1 MYDSITFVQT
11 QDMPPRLATLIGQV
25 QAAASYEHI
34 ISALNESLGSMNEH
48 VQFYKRDKN
57 RLTPVPAASV
67 RAGGPF
73 SRFQPERLLQGAAG
87 VAEAMVE
94 DFDKKDDDINDTEG
108 GCVEEVNI
116 SGGFLW

>member
-1 MYDSITFVQT
+1 M
-11 QDMPPRLATLIGQV
+11 QDMPLRLATLIDRV

-34 ISALNESLGSMNEH
+34 IGALNESLGSMNEH
-48 VQFYKRDKN
+48 VQFYKWDKN
-57 RLTPVPAASV
+57 HLTPVPAASV
-67 RAGGPF
+67 HAGGPF
-73 SRFQPERLLQGAAG
+73 SRFHPKRPLQGAAG

-94 DFDKKDDDINDTEG
+94 DFYKKDDDIDDTEG

>member
-1 MYDSITFVQT
+1 M
-11 QDMPPRLATLIGQV
+11 QDMPPRLATLIDRV

-34 ISALNESLGSMNEH
+34 ISALNESLSSMNEH

-57 RLTPVPAASV
+57 RLTPVPVASV
-67 RAGGPF
+67 RAGRPF
-73 SRFQPERLLQGAAG
+73 SHFQPERLLQGAAG

-94 DFDKKDDDINDTEG
+94 DFDKIDDDIDDTEG

-116 SGGFLW
+116 SGGVLW

>member
-1 MYDSITFVQT
+1 
-11 QDMPPRLATLIGQV
+11 MPPRLATLIGQV

-73 SRFQPERLLQGAAG
+73 SRFQPERLLQGTAG
-87 VAEAMVE
+87 VAEAVVE

-108 GCVEEVNI
+108 GCVEEVNVP
-116 SGGFLW
+116 GGFLW

>member
-1 MYDSITFVQT
+1 M
-11 QDMPPRLATLIGQV
+11 QDMPPRLATLIDRV
-25 QAAASYEHI
+25 QTAASYEHI

-73 SRFQPERLLQGAAG
+73 SRFQPERLLQGTAG
-87 VAEAMVE
+87 AAEAMVE
-94 DFDKKDDDINDTEG
+94 DFDKKDDDIDDTEG
-108 GCVEEVNI
+108 GCVEEVSI
-116 SGGFLW
+116 PGGFLW

>member
-1 MYDSITFVQT
+1 
-11 QDMPPRLATLIGQV
+11 MPLRLATLIDRV

-34 ISALNESLGSMNEH
+34 ISALNESLGSMNEP
-48 VQFYKRDKN
+48 VQFYKRGKN

-67 RAGGPF
+67 HAGGPF
-73 SRFQPERLLQGAAG
+73 SCFQPECPLQGAAG

-116 SGGFLW
+116 PGGVLW

>member
-1 MYDSITFVQT
+1 M
-11 QDMPPRLATLIGQV
+11 QDMPPRLATLIDRV

-48 VQFYKRDKN
+48 VQFYKWDKN
-57 RLTPVPAASV
+57 GLTPVSAASMC
-67 RAGGPF
+67 AGGPF
-73 SRFQPERLLQGAAG
+73 SHFQPECPLQG

-94 DFDKKDDDINDTEG
+94 DFDEIDDDTDDTEG
-108 GCVEEVNI
+108 VEEVNI

>member
-1 MYDSITFVQT
+1 M
-11 QDMPPRLATLIGQV
+11 QDMPPRLATLIDRV
-25 QAAASYEHI
+25 QAAASSEHI
-34 ISALNESLGSMNEH
+34 IGALNESLGSRNER

-57 RLTPVPAASV
+57 RLKPVPEVSV

-73 SRFQPERLLQGAAG
+73 SCFQPECPLQGAAG

-94 DFDKKDDDINDTEG
+94 DFDKKDDDIDDTEG

-116 SGGFLW
+116 PGGFLW